1 MDLPDFLHSA
11 DGEIRIVGRRI
22 GLFDVLSRREE
33 GHSAQWI
40 AEEYEL
46 SPVLVD
52 DILAFADSDE
62 SAAEVSAYIKE
73 YRADLARLE
82 AENPPTEAVLRIRRL
97 MAARKAAQAAE
108 TP

>member
-1 MDLPDFLHSA
+1 MILPKYLHSA

-22 GLFDVLSRREE
+22 GLFDVLSRRDD
-33 GHSAQWI
+33 GYSAQRI

-46 SPVLVD
+46 PPNLVSD
-52 DILAFADSDE
+52 MLVFADSIE
-62 SAAEVSAYIKE
+62 SADDVSAYMNE
-73 YRADLARLE
+73 YRTDLARLE

-97 MAARKAAQAAE
+97 MAARKAGQSAN